1 MINVSEKATKAILP
15 TYNVTV
21 YRGSSSM
28 YLPIEN
34 LLNAGVPK
42 SELKDIITVNYLGEK
57 IDCVTVKTFIELLS
71 LTETPLG
78 KTVLNEMVSAG
89 IKESSKNIKNGE
101 VGQIGVEG
109 EEVNIY
115 KDSQGV
121 SYIDISSLGA
131 TEEDLIKLRKDA
143 DFWKQELLRL
153 EYIDL
158 PEEPEFGCHPLTET
172 KKDPNSGEDL
182 VNLYGFASMVT
193 LGLFQH
199 NTKEGKEILRKALEH
214 ANCSEEYNFFLYSIK
229 RGVDQGSV
237 TIAQGLIA
245 EYLQFEFE
253 QQNS

>member
-1 MINVSEKATKAILP
+1 M
-15 TYNVTV
+15 
-21 YRGSSSM
+21 
-28 YLPIEN
+28 
-34 LLNAGVPK
+34 
-42 SELKDIITVNYLGEK
+42 
-57 IDCVTVKTFIELLS
+57 
-71 LTETPLG
+71 
-78 KTVLNEMVSAG
+78 
-89 IKESSKNIKNGE
+89 
-101 VGQIGVEG
+101 
-109 EEVNIY
+109 
-115 KDSQGV
+115 
-121 SYIDISSLGA
+121 
-131 TEEDLIKLRKDA
+131 RKDA

-193 LGLFQH
+193 FGLFQH
-199 NTKEGKEILRKALEH
+199 NTKEGKEILKKALEH

-245 EYLQFEFE
+245 DYLQFEVE